1 MTIPVPR
8 DQAMLSQAS
17 CELEEAVTRSGLAES
32 PDLRLRLL
40 EGAAA
45 RVGGFDLDEFDMA
58 VGGINRHDPIDG
70 RAATGLA
77 SKIAQAAEDSLIPA
91 SLALASLGDSNIDP
105 VVRRR
110 QGRYF
115 TDSRLALNLAS
126 SVRQR
131 ALGANSVLDPA
142 CGAGALLIAATLQ
155 VGANAAHRTHFIRH
169 VLWGVDRDARAVR
182 AARAAVSSLTSD
194 LVAIAKLSRRLFVAD
209 SLTAGRKWWA
219 DRFGGG
225 FDLVVGNPPW
235 EKLRVT
241 RHEHALGIG
250 HQRHY
255 GDVYY
260 DSQIDERTLLF
271 DRRATVSYRDRIGA
285 ELTLQGQGES
295 DLHKMFIELSAR
307 LTSDSGA
314 LAFLVPAGFIRN
326 HSAGDLR
333 QWLFRHFDID
343 ILILDNRDRY
353 FAIDSRFK
361 FIQLLA
367 TRNGK
372 RSRAVRFGI
381 AHSENNSDGHKIE
394 TNFWELKNIQPDLAL
409 PEVRDRDD
417 WELFTRLRHAH
428 PDFGSIEA
436 DWRPRFHR
444 EVDMTSDR
452 PKFKSAS
459 NGRDDLPVIEGRM
472 VHQHRAMAKR
482 YISGRGR
489 RAEWQPQFP
498 YEAALRPQWHIRRQD
513 LRAHTKARVDK
524 LRAGFCDITG
534 QTNERTVLAALIPG
548 GVVCGNKVPTID
560 FCCEAQACAWVGI
573 ANSFTF
579 DWLARRLVTTTLNF
593 FMLRSLPTP
602 KWDAENEGF
611 GAIAEASRSL
621 ASMECQNGQTDLWDL
636 ARIRAKIEVLSA
648 LLYDASVS
656 ELDQMLRDFPQVD
669 RSQPA
674 LPGET
679 KSTVTRDLIVAS
691 GAGWATLFQLSQAE
705 NRVMHAQSV
714 GAIPFIPNEH
724 ARAYRRAT
732 LR

>member
-1 MTIPVPR
+1 M
-8 DQAMLSQAS
+8 
-17 CELEEAVTRSGLAES
+17 GLA
-32 PDLRLRLL
+32 DKL
-40 EGAAA
+40 
-45 RVGGFDLDEFDMA
+45 
-58 VGGINRHDPIDG
+58 
-70 RAATGLA
+70 
-77 SKIAQAAEDSLIPA
+77 AQAAEDSVIPT
-91 SLALASLGDSNIDP
+91 SLALAGLGDSNIDP
-105 VVRRR
+105 VIRRR

-115 TDSRLALNLAS
+115 TDSRLALGLVA
-126 SVRQR
+126 SVRQQ

-155 VGANAAHRTHFIRH
+155 LGANAARRAHFIRH

-194 LVAIAKLSRRLFVAD
+194 LDAVGKLSRRLLVAD

-219 DRFGGG
+219 DRSSGG

-255 GDVYY
+255 GDSYHE
-260 DSQIDERTLLF
+260 SQIDERMLWS
-271 DRRATVSYRDRIGA
+271 DRRATVSYRERIAA
-285 ELTLQGQGES
+285 ELTLQGKGES

-307 LTSDSGA
+307 LTSDSGT

-343 ILILDNRDRY
+343 VLILDNRERY

-361 FIQLLA
+361 FIRLLA
-367 TRNGK
+367 TRKARGD
-372 RSRAVRFGI
+372 RAVRFGI
-381 AHSENNSDGHKIE
+381 ACSENNSDGRKIE
-394 TNFWELKNIQPDLAL
+394 TNFSELKNIQPDLAL

-417 WELFTRLRHAH
+417 WELFIRLSYAH
-428 PDFGSIEA
+428 PDFRSIEA
-436 DWRPRFHR
+436 GWHPRFHR

-452 PKFKSAS
+452 PKFKSVS
-459 NGRDDLPVIEGRM
+459 NGSDDLPVIEGRM
-472 VHQHRAMAKR
+472 VHQHRVLAKR
-482 YISGRGR
+482 YVTGRGR
-489 RAEWQPQFP
+489 RAEWQAQFP
-498 YEAALRPQWHIRRQD
+498 YEAVLRPQWLITRQD
-513 LRAHTKARVDK
+513 LRAHTKARVDE

-560 FCCEAQACAWVGI
+560 FCCDAQACAWVGI

-593 FMLRSLPTP
+593 FMLRSLPIP
-602 KWDAENEGF
+602 KWDAEDEGF

-621 ASMECQNGQTDLWDL
+621 ASLERQNGQSDLWDL
-636 ARIRAKIEVLSA
+636 ARIRARIEVLSA
-648 LLYDASVS
+648 LLYDVSVS

-679 KSTVTRDLIVAS
+679 KSTVTRDSIVAS
-691 GAGWATLFQLSQAE
+691 GARWATRFQLRQAKS
-705 NRVMHAQSV
+705 RVIQAQSV
-714 GAIPFIPNEH
+714 GAIPFVPNEH

-732 LR
+732 LH